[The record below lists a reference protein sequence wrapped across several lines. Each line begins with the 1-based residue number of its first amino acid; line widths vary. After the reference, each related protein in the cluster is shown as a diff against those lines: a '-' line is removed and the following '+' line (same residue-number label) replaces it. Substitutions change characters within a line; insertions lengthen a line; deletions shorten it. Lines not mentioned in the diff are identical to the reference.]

1 MNSGGNPS
9 QVGSEAHYAAYEAEY
24 QMRSQMESMQ
34 ADIQEK
40 VALGMAAKVEAALDA
55 QIKAADDDMDSIEV
69 LRKKRIQQMAK
80 DAKLK
85 RVPLPFAWKHFTYVL
100 LVGIGSYRTY
110 EVHRDF
116 RRKGIL

>member
-1 MNSGGNPS
+1 
-9 QVGSEAHYAAYEAEY
+9 
-24 QMRSQMESMQ
+24 
-34 ADIQEK
+34 
-40 VALGMAAKVEAALDA
+40 
-55 QIKAADDDMDSIEV
+55 
-69 LRKKRIQQMAK
+69 MAK

-116 RRKGIL
+116 RRKGEIVLLSCHGFLTVPNTGIL